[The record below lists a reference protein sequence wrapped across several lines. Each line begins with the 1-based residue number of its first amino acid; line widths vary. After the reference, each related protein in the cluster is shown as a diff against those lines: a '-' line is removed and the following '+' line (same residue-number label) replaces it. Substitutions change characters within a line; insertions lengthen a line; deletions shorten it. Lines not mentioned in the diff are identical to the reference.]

1 VDAAPQAPTSGPP
14 QPAVTVPI
22 ERQPNAKGDLRGS
35 DRPKW
40 VLTAGPGTFF
50 ALKSADCSSPK
61 NERVCSLARPR
72 RSTYDDTAFANHTK
86 RFDRKGTCVALNA
99 VDWIIVVVSLVA
111 TLLIG
116 VIVTKRAGS
125 SAPEFF
131 LSGRNMPWW
140 LLGVSMV
147 ATTFSAGTPNLV
159 ADMVRKEGV
168 AGNWRWWAFLL
179 TGMMTVFV
187 YAKLWRRS
195 GVMTDIEFYELRYSG
210 RAAAFLRGFR
220 AIYLGVLFNIVVMA
234 SAILAAIKISGA
246 MLDVSPVE
254 TILISSLITVIYSML
269 GGLTGVLLTDFVQFF
284 IAIGGAIA
292 AAVYLLSLESVG
304 GLSGMLAPPA
314 VQGKLGRFPDL
325 HNWDLALTIF
335 LMPLL
340 VQWWAAWYPGAEPGG
355 GGYIA
360 QRMLAAKNELHA
372 TGATLLFNM
381 AHYAL
386 RPWPWILVALC
397 SLIVFPDLPSLQEA
411 FPKID
416 PQMVK
421 DDLAYPAMMTLLPQ
435 GLRGLI
441 LASLIA
447 AYMSTLS
454 THLNWGSSYVVNDVY
469 RRFYRPAAS
478 EKELVRVGRGVTV
491 LSMIL
496 ASVLA
501 LWLKNALQAF
511 EIILQIGAG
520 TGLLFLLR
528 WFWWRINAFSEI
540 AAMVASFAV
549 ALSLEFFGPATL
561 AMWQKLLIGVGITM
575 ASWLLT
581 TFLTRPTEESKLRS
595 FYRLIRPGGPGWQ
608 AVVRRAAVDKDPLDE
623 PGRPWN
629 VPMELFCMLVG
640 CVAVYCA
647 LFATGYWIYGSHLPA
662 LGLTA
667 AAVLAAVILLRTW
680 ARVNAA

>member
-1 VDAAPQAPTSGPP
+1 M
-14 QPAVTVPI
+14 
-22 ERQPNAKGDLRGS
+22 
-35 DRPKW
+35 
-40 VLTAGPGTFF
+40 
-50 ALKSADCSSPK
+50 
-61 NERVCSLARPR
+61 
-72 RSTYDDTAFANHTK
+72 
-86 RFDRKGTCVALNA
+86 ALNA

-116 VIVTKRAGS
+116 VLVTKRAGS
-125 SAPEFF
+125 SASEFF

-147 ATTFSAGTPNLV
+147 ATTFSSGTPNLV
-159 ADMVRKEGV
+159 ADMVRNEGV

-220 AIYLGVLFNIVVMA
+220 AIYLGVLFNVVVMA
-234 SAILAAIKISGA
+234 SAILAAIKISGV

-284 IAIGGAIA
+284 VAIGGAIA
-292 AAVYLLSLESVG
+292 AAVYILSLESVG
-304 GLSGMLAPPA
+304 GLSGMLGHPA
-314 VQGKLGRFPDL
+314 VQGKLGMFPDFQ
-325 HNWDLALTIF
+325 NWDLAITVF

-416 PQMVK
+416 PQMVR

-478 EKELVRVGRGVTV
+478 EKELVRVGRVVTV

-540 AAMVASFAV
+540 AAMIASFVV

-561 AMWQKLLIGVGITM
+561 AMWQKLLIGVGITT
-575 ASWLLT
+575 ASWLLV
-581 TFLTRPTEESKLRS
+581 TFLTRPTEDVKLRS
-595 FYRLIRPGGPGWQ
+595 FYRLIRPGGPGWA
-608 AVVRRAAVDKDPLDE
+608 AVVRRAVADKDPLDE
-623 PGRPWN
+623 PGRRWN
-629 VPMELFCMLVG
+629 VPMELFCMFVG

-647 LFATGYWIYGSHLPA
+647 LFATGYWIYGNHLPA
-662 LGLTA
+662 LVLTA
-667 AAVLAAVILLRTW
+667 AAALAAVVLMRTW